1 MIILTVDRNRK
12 REITAFKLTG
22 HAGSGP
28 YGYDLVCAAV
38 SAVSFGALNAVE
50 SLTGTRMK
58 VRQAEQGGFLECTC
72 PEDAAEDV
80 RNKTQLILE
89 AMLVSM
95 KTIETS
101 YGDYIKIHDEGGAGH
116 AET

>member
-1 MIILTVDRNRK
+1 MITLTVDRNLK
-12 REITAFKLTG
+12 REITAFKMTG

-50 SLTGTRMK
+50 SLTGARMK
-58 VRQAEQGGFLECTC
+58 VTQAEAGGFLECIC
-72 PEDAAEDV
+72 PETTTDAWD
-80 RNKTQLILE
+80 KMQLILE

-95 KTIETS
+95 QTIETS
-101 YGDYIKIHDEGGAGH
+101 YGNYIKIYDEGGVDH
-116 AET
+116 VET